1 MFVINVMKRIWDVIK
16 DMFSNTFSLTIA
28 NNSNKDSSTVFQN
41 GTINIQN
48 GSLIQ
53 ANVAPMLE
61 TKESVEEFANQMIK
75 LFQENHLIDINN
87 NKFQYYINQSVLILK
102 LNDSLTKRKILKDLL
117 LRKFGGKEQGLDD
130 SDAPTTIALDAMRYL
145 TDVTIKHLCAFR
157 LLTNV
162 IPSIINTNEL
172 SQLLSITDFI
182 KQNGLMGQVEM
193 MNLTRLGIIH
203 DMSTVVY
210 SLNGVLEYIEDDN
223 NTISGLTN
231 LEGSSVLSSCLSPA
245 GMELTDI
252 ALEYFLNLRSSY
264 EQWLPLINKSLHLKE
279 LVVDEDVTVKKNLAA
294 YGTVASGGRAK

>member
-1 MFVINVMKRIWDVIK
+1 MFVINAMKRIWDVIK

-28 NNSNKDSSTVFQN
+28 NNSNKNSSTVFQN

-53 ANVAPMLE
+53 TNVAPIFE
-61 TKESVEEFANQMIK
+61 TKESVDEFANQMIK
-75 LFQENHLIDINN
+75 LLQENHLIDINN
-87 NKFQYYINQSVLILK
+87 DKFQYYINQSVLILK

-145 TDVTIKHLCAFR
+145 TDATIKHLCAFR

-193 MNLTRLGIIH
+193 MNLTRLGLIH

-245 GMELTDI
+245 GIELTDI